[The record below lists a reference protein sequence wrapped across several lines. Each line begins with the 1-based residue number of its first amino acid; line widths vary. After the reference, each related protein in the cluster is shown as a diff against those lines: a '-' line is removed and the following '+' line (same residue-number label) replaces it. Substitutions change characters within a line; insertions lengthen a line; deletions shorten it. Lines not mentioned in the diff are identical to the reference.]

1 MSFIFKTVIEIKELS
16 MYLDSFSYELYFRV
30 TKMLKLMGE
39 HASSISI
46 PGNKCGRN
54 KIIRK
59 YTIF

>member
-39 HASSISI
+39 HAS
-46 PGNKCGRN
+46 
-54 KIIRK
+54 
-59 YTIF
+59 